1 MPVKIPDTLPAAQ
14 TLTAENIFIM
24 TDNRAAMQD
33 IRPLKIAVFNLM
45 PTKVATETQLLRL
58 LGNTPLQV
66 EVTLL
71 RTASYEP
78 KNTDKEHLV
87 AFYKTFDEIKDMSFD
102 GLIITGAPVEH
113 MEFEDVTYWEE
124 LTKLMDWADKNV
136 FSTFFICWAA
146 QAALYYHYGINKHPL
161 EEKMFGIFEHKK
173 MSNTHK
179 LLRGFDDIFYAPH
192 SRHTAV
198 DVEDVMKHEELDVL
212 SVSDKAGLYLAA
224 SKDGKRVFAM
234 GHSEYDPRTLET
246 EYLRDK
252 GLGKKIAVPCNYYP
266 DDDETQPPCVRWR
279 GHSNLLFANWLN
291 YFVYQETPYN
301 IENIGTQNEKKRT
314 HS

>member
-24 TDNRAAMQD
+24 TDNRAAAQD

-45 PTKVATETQLLRL
+45 PTKIATETQLLRL

-87 AFYKTFDEIKDMSFD
+87 EFYKTFDEIKDQSFD

-113 MEFEDVTYWEE
+113 MDFEEVTYWDE
-124 LTKLMDWADKNV
+124 LTKIMDWADKNV
-136 FSTFFICWAA
+136 FSTFYICWAA
-146 QAALYYHYGINKHPL
+146 QAALYYHYGIKKHPL
-161 EEKMFGIFEHKK
+161 NQKMFGVFEHKRL
-173 MSNTHK
+173 SRTHK
-179 LLRGFDDIFYAPH
+179 LLRGFDDVFYAPH

-198 DVEDVMKHEELDVL
+198 DVEDVMKHEELEVL
-212 SVSDKAGLYLAA
+212 STSDEAGLYLAA
-224 SKDGKRVFAM
+224 SNDGTRVFAM

-252 GLGKKIAVPCNYYP
+252 GLGKDIKVPCNYYP
-266 DDDETQPPCVRWR
+266 NDDETQPPCVRWR
-279 GHSNLLFANWLN
+279 SHSNLLFANWLN

-301 IENIGTQNEKKRT
+301 IETIGSENQKKR
-314 HS
+314 SRS